1 MYQAKFIQLLA
12 VISLTTFITAC
23 SDKPKETEQTQPP
36 QEQTST
42 EIKAEELNIA
52 TYDPQ
57 AEENSEKVGDDKE
70 DKLAEEINKLDA
82 ELEKVAEEIKPSK
95 TTAEVAPTKTTQ
107 ETEETT
113 QATAEVAETEPSAD
127 DEELSELEKEAMAMA
142 DDVNEY

>member
-12 VISLTTFITAC
+12 VISLTTFLTAC

-36 QEQTST
+36 QEQPST

-57 AEENSEKVGDDKE
+57 AEENAEKVGE

-95 TTAEVAPTKTTQ
+95 ATTEVAPTKTTQ
-107 ETEETT
+107 ATEETT
-113 QATAEVAETEPSAD
+113 KATAEVAETEPSCKKCID
-127 DEELSELEKEAMAMA
+127 R
-142 DDVNEY
+142 